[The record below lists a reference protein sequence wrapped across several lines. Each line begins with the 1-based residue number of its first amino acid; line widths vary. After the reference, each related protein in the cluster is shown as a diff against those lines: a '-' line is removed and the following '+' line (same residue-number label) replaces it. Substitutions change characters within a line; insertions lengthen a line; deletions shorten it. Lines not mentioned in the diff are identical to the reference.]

1 MLRIYKFE
9 GMSKFVQVMII
20 ENKNTLYKEDLK
32 PECYFQVFCFFRNLK
47 VLF

>member
-20 ENKNTLYKEDLK
+20 ESKNTLYKEDLK
-32 PECYFQVFCFFRNLK
+32 PECYFQVFCFLGI
-47 VLF
+47 

>member
-1 MLRIYKFE
+1 MLRIHKFK
-9 GMSKFVQVMII
+9 GMSEFVQVVII

-32 PECYFQVFCFFRNLK
+32 PECYFQVFYFFRNLK